1 MAQQETIKGTSARI
15 DLRRILIAVAFGL
28 PLLWLSIAVTLSGI
42 YARRNP
48 DVVLAWW
55 PWSADAAAAKSSQLV
70 LSNSDARGLAE
81 ASQLAAAALD
91 RQPVNPIAAR
101 SLALS
106 WSLRGQRSAQADRLL
121 KYSETL
127 SRHDGP
133 TQLWLI
139 ESHVQRGDI
148 IGALVHYDRA
158 LRAEPNLREQLIP
171 VLTSAADDPAIAR
184 PLATFLARNP
194 SWRYDFIAA
203 YLPKAENPVTLGILL
218 PAFLLD
224 PRSGVDR
231 PYLGVAISK
240 MVALGQPA
248 MALRFYRQIAPTAA
262 GRERV
267 NNSDFARDP
276 GPPPF
281 DWSFNAHDEL
291 IASRE
296 PAENGGSHLRV
307 SVPASADEW
316 VARQTVQLDPGTYR
330 LGVSVAND
338 AANGSVLTARLTCA
352 GGAAFVSQP
361 EKNGRIAT
369 DIVVPA
375 SGCDTALLSLDV
387 RGGLDGPPS
396 DYMISRVSLI
406 RR

>member
-1 MAQQETIKGTSARI
+1 MVQRDTMKGASARI
-15 DLRRILIAVAFGL
+15 GLRRILIAVAVGL
-28 PLLWLSIAVTLSGI
+28 PLLWLSIAVTMSGI
-42 YARRNP
+42 YARRSP
-48 DVVLAWW
+48 DAVLAWW

-70 LSNSDARGLAE
+70 LSNSDAQGLAE
-81 ASQLAAAALD
+81 ARQLAAAALD

-106 WSLRGQRSAQADRLL
+106 WSLQGQRTAQADRLI
-121 KYSETL
+121 KYSEAL

-148 IGALVHYDRA
+148 VGALVHYDRA
-158 LRAEPNLREQLIP
+158 LRTEPNMRGDLIP

-184 PLATFLARNP
+184 PLAGFLARNP

-218 PAFLLD
+218 PAFALD

-240 MVALGQPA
+240 LVALGQPA
-248 MALRFYRQIAPTAA
+248 MALRFYRRIAPTAD

-267 NNSDFARDP
+267 NNADFAREP

-296 PAENGGSHLRV
+296 PAENGGYHLRV
-307 SVPASADEW
+307 SVPASANAW
-316 VARQTVQLDPGTYR
+316 VARQTLVLDPGAYR

-338 AANGSVLTARLTCA
+338 AANGSVMTARLTCV
-352 GGAAFVSQP
+352 GGAVLASQP
-361 EKNGRIAT
+361 EKNGRIAS
-369 DIVVPA
+369 DIVVPTA
-375 SGCDTALLSLDV
+375 GCNTALLSLDV
-387 RGGLDGPPS
+387 QGGLDGPPS
-396 DYMISRVSLI
+396 DYTISRVSLI